1 MAREAARARSR
12 AAERAAG
19 SGRGMKPGGGA
30 VVPQFLSKIW
40 ALVEDPQTNEF
51 ICWSADG
58 QSFNVLDEESF
69 AKKIL
74 PKHFKHNNMASFVR
88 QLNSYGFH
96 KVMQYESGSAKQEQY
111 GSGKYQHPFF
121 RKGQEELLSR
131 IKRKVPLPRIENGKI
146 DPEEIHKM
154 LAIIHQ
160 VQGKQD
166 VIDSTLESLKRENKA
181 LWKEVL
187 DLKRKQIQ
195 HRQLYE
201 ANVASQCY
209 NQTMGLPQK
218 QPLMI
223 DSTRDYNQQSAQEL
237 VDQSQTA
244 ENQCD
249 RTGSRN
255 KSEVSINDLEGDQLR
270 VQADTSRMW
279 TRVAENCSKNFCI
292 SGTSLDS
299 IKKEEGRTDAAS
311 DFVWIS
317 KADIKLEPFDTSV
330 SVVSRLGSS
339 LAECSGKIHPSD
351 TDWVLEHHNRSCEIQ
366 EHLESAQATDNSGLD
381 TEAEDYN
388 STCSDSGHIEKR
400 RKMNHFG
407 IQKTEQHLYQMHN
420 DSIKLTEG
428 VLALEEKSLRKL
440 SEISSI
446 LSTLASYIM
455 NTEKSQRL
463 SQLQGELTE
472 S

>member
-1 MAREAARARSR
+1 
-12 AAERAAG
+12 
-19 SGRGMKPGGGA
+19 MKPGGGGGAA
-30 VVPQFLSKIW
+30 VPHFLSKVW

-96 KVMQYESGSAKQEQY
+96 KVIQYESGSAKQERY
-111 GSGKYQHPFF
+111 GSGKYQHPCFK
-121 RKGQEELLSR
+121 KGQEELLSK

-181 LWKEVL
+181 LWEEVL
-187 DLKRKQIQ
+187 DLKQKQIQ
-195 HRQLYE
+195 HRQLCE

-209 NQTMGLPQK
+209 NQTMSLPQK

-223 DSTRDYNQQSAQEL
+223 DNTGDYNQQSAQEL

-244 ENQCD
+244 ENQCI

-255 KSEVSINDLEGDQLR
+255 KLEVSINDLEGDQLR
-270 VQADTSRMW
+270 VQADTSQMW
-279 TRVAENCSKNFCI
+279 TRIAENIPELCVPPYSMSCSKKPRI
-292 SGTSLDS
+292 TGTSLDS
-299 IKKEEGRTDAAS
+299 IKKQAE
-311 DFVWIS
+311 
-317 KADIKLEPFDTSV
+317 LMLLLTS
-330 SVVSRLGSS
+330 SGS
-339 LAECSGKIHPSD
+339 ARQ
-351 TDWVLEHHNRSCEIQ
+351 T
-366 EHLESAQATDNSGLD
+366 
-381 TEAEDYN
+381 
-388 STCSDSGHIEKR
+388 
-400 RKMNHFG
+400 
-407 IQKTEQHLYQMHN
+407 
-420 DSIKLTEG
+420 
-428 VLALEEKSLRKL
+428 
-440 SEISSI
+440 
-446 LSTLASYIM
+446 
-455 NTEKSQRL
+455 L
-463 SQLQGELTE
+463 SQNPLTLQ
-472 S
+472 

>member
-1 MAREAARARSR
+1 MSDFLSFAGGALPSVRARVYGAGGR
-12 AAERAAG
+12 QGAVTCGGAG
-19 SGRGMKPGGGA
+19 SGQRARHEAGRRGGRAPVPQQDLGAGGGSPNQR
-30 VVPQFLSKIW
+30 VHL
-40 ALVEDPQTNEF
+40 LERD
-51 ICWSADG
+51 
-58 QSFNVLDEESF
+58 
-69 AKKIL
+69 
-74 PKHFKHNNMASFVR
+74 
-88 QLNSYGFH
+88 GFH

-166 VIDSTLESLKRENKA
+166 VIDSTLESLKR
-181 LWKEVL
+181 
-187 DLKRKQIQ
+187 
-195 HRQLYE
+195 
-201 ANVASQCY
+201 
-209 NQTMGLPQK
+209 
-218 QPLMI
+218 PLMI

-279 TRVAENCSKNFCI
+279 TRVAENSCSKNFCI

>member
-1 MAREAARARSR
+1 
-12 AAERAAG
+12 
-19 SGRGMKPGGGA
+19 MKPGGRGGGA
-30 VVPQFLSKIW
+30 AAVPQFLSKVW

-96 KVMQYESGSAKQEQY
+96 KVMHYESGSAKQERY

-121 RKGQEELLSR
+121 RKGQEELLSK

-187 DLKRKQIQ
+187 DLKQKQIQ
-195 HRQLYE
+195 HRQLCE
-201 ANVASQCY
+201 ANVASQCH

-218 QPLMI
+218 PLMI
-223 DSTRDYNQQSAQEL
+223 DSTGDYNQQSAQEL

-249 RTGSRN
+249 RTGSGN
-255 KSEVSINDLEGDQLR
+255 KSEVSINEASVEGDQLR
-270 VQADTSRMW
+270 FQSDTSRMW
-279 TRVAENCSKNFCI
+279 TRIDEN
-292 SGTSLDS
+292 LDS
-299 IKKEEGRTDAAS
+299 IKKEASRTDAAS
-311 DFVWIS
+311 NFIWIS
-317 KADIKLEPFDTSV
+317 KADIKSEPFDPSL
-330 SVVSRLGSS
+330 SVVSRPGSS
-339 LAECSGKIHPSD
+339 LAECSGKVHPSD
-351 TDWVLEHHNRSCEIQ
+351 INWVLKHRNRSCGSQ
-366 EHLESAQATDNSGLD
+366 EHLESEQPTDNSGLN
-381 TEAEDYN
+381 TEAEDYS

-400 RKMNHFG
+400 RKTNHFSTE
-407 IQKTEQHLYQMHN
+407 KTEQHFRCTNLSTNQMHN
-420 DSIKLTEG
+420 DSMKLSER
-428 VLALEEKSLRKL
+428 VLFLEERSLQKL
-440 SEISSI
+440 SEISST

-463 SQLQGELTE
+463 SQVQGELTE

>member
-1 MAREAARARSR
+1 MSDFLSFAGGALPSVRARVYGAGGR
-12 AAERAAG
+12 QGAVTCGGAG
-19 SGRGMKPGGGA
+19 SGQRARHEAGRRGGRAPVPQQDLGAGGGSPNQR
-30 VVPQFLSKIW
+30 VHL
-40 ALVEDPQTNEF
+40 LERD
-51 ICWSADG
+51 
-58 QSFNVLDEESF
+58 
-69 AKKIL
+69 
-74 PKHFKHNNMASFVR
+74 
-88 QLNSYGFH
+88 GFH

-201 ANVASQCY
+201 A
-209 NQTMGLPQK
+209 
-218 QPLMI
+218 
-223 DSTRDYNQQSAQEL
+223 
-237 VDQSQTA
+237 TA

>member
-1 MAREAARARSR
+1 MSDFLSFAGGALPSVRARVYGAGGR
-12 AAERAAG
+12 QGAVTCGGAG
-19 SGRGMKPGGGA
+19 SGQRARHEAGRRGGRAPVPQQDLGAGGGSPNQR
-30 VVPQFLSKIW
+30 VHL
-40 ALVEDPQTNEF
+40 LERD
-51 ICWSADG
+51 
-58 QSFNVLDEESF
+58 
-69 AKKIL
+69 
-74 PKHFKHNNMASFVR
+74 
-88 QLNSYGFH
+88 GFH

-131 IKRKVPLPRIENGKI
+131 IKRK
-146 DPEEIHKM
+146 
-154 LAIIHQ
+154 
-160 VQGKQD
+160 
-166 VIDSTLESLKRENKA
+166 
-181 LWKEVL
+181 
-187 DLKRKQIQ
+187 
-195 HRQLYE
+195 
-201 ANVASQCY
+201 NVASQCY

-279 TRVAENCSKNFCI
+279 TRVAENSCSKNFCI